1 MKLSRPNR
9 STDVLK
15 TAESGRSD
23 CHYRLALCFQNF
35 KCAAAILAGAV
46 QIGYHISVAHHFY
59 AAVSLRH
66 GRSIENSV

>member
-1 MKLSRPNR
+1 
-9 STDVLK
+9 
-15 TAESGRSD
+15 
-23 CHYRLALCFQNF
+23 
-35 KCAAAILAGAV
+35 LAGAV